1 MSIENRKYTCFVC
14 GINLN
19 THEEYKNH
27 IVEKHEL
34 GRDYVLCPLQRCG
47 YPVRCIKTHY
57 KLHHPRE
64 KVPETRQ
71 LKATIWRD
79 FSKNKKINKKPNF
92 KEGYFLSR
100 KNNNKSLH
108 YRSGYELEVYKA
120 LEEIDEVL
128 EYYVE
133 PIKIGYLFE
142 GKKHTYNP
150 DLVVIFYDNHKEI
163 WEIKPSNQT
172 DLPKNNAKWVAC
184 DNYCQTRGWKFVV
197 ITERGIGKLK
207 KISRKIK

>member
-1 MSIENRKYTCFVC
+1 MENRKFTCFVC
-14 GINLN
+14 GVVLA
-19 THEEYKNH
+19 THEEYKEH
-27 IVEKHEL
+27 IIKTHEK

-47 YPVRCIKTHY
+47 YPIRCIKTHY
-57 KLHHPRE
+57 RVHHPRE
-64 KVPETRQ
+64 KLVTNNAIQ
-71 LKATIWRD
+71 LKASIWRD
-79 FSKNKKINKKPNF
+79 FSTNKKINKKPTF
-92 KEGYFLSR
+92 KEGYYYSH
-100 KNNNKSLH
+100 KNNKPMH

-120 LEEIDEVL
+120 LDNIDDVM

-150 DLVVIFYDNHKEI
+150 DLVIIYKNNRKEV

-184 DNYCQTRGWKFVV
+184 NSYCESRGWKFVV

-207 KISRKIK
+207 KISRKIT

>member
-1 MSIENRKYTCFVC
+1 MENRKFTCFVC
-14 GINLN
+14 GVNFN
-19 THEEYKNH
+19 SHEEYKNH
-27 IVEKHEL
+27 IIDSHEE
-34 GRDYVLCPLQRCG
+34 GRDYVICPLSRCG

-57 KLHHPRE
+57 KVHHPKE
-64 KVPETRQ
+64 KLITKNSQ

-79 FSKNKKINKKPNF
+79 FSTNKKIHKKPSF
-92 KEGYFLSR
+92 KEGYFHSQ
-100 KNNNKSLH
+100 KNNRLVH
-108 YRSGYELEVYKA
+108 YRSGYELEVYQA
-120 LEEIDEVL
+120 LEKINDVK

-150 DLVVIFYDNHKEI
+150 DLVIIYQDNHKEI

-184 DNYCQTRGWKFVV
+184 DNYCQSKGWRFVV
-197 ITERGIGKLK
+197 ITEKGINKLK
-207 KISRKIK
+207 KISRKIL

>member
-1 MSIENRKYTCFVC
+1 VC

-19 THEEYKNH
+19 DHQEYKAHIINEHEE
-27 IVEKHEL
+27 
-34 GRDYVLCPLQRCG
+34 GRDYVLCPLSRCSF
-47 YPVRCIKTHY
+47 PVRCVRTHY
-57 KLHHPRE
+57 KAHHPKE
-64 KVPETRQ
+64 ALPKTKQ

-79 FSKNKKINKKPNF
+79 FTKSKKQQKPKF
-92 KEGYFLSR
+92 KEGYFESK
-100 KNNNKSLH
+100 KNKKILH

-120 LEEIDEVL
+120 LENISSVI

-150 DLVVIFYDNHKEI
+150 DLVVIFDDNHKEV

-184 DNYCQTRGWKFVV
+184 DNYCQMRGWKFVV
-197 ITERGIGKLK
+197 ITERGINKLK
-207 KISRKIK
+207 KISRNIV